1 MKTALQTT
9 ASIVLALAAFGF
21 GVTGKAHA
29 TPYAFAS
36 NQITNFQ
43 IQSAAGTIANVSGA
57 RNTLNSA
64 IYGTA
69 NGVTQDP
76 EPIPNA
82 SDALQATA
90 GPGPF
95 PGQNNYVRFQGQGA
109 LDGARGDS
117 NISPGNPFTGNGGS
131 GLVLNN
137 VAEAEILLQHVTGA
151 GSSGRDTAN
160 MSFSFTVTY
169 ATTLT
174 FSFTDVISLRAATS
188 AYGETANASIANAF
202 EIDDAQGAQ
211 VYLFTPSNS
220 FGGGSNCNLQAS
232 FGSTGGI
239 PLSAGTYGT
248 CTASGTS
255 PRLAAGNYSISL
267 RSTSQVDVST
277 PVPEPASLL
286 LLGAGLTGLG
296 MARRVRKNG
305 A

>member
-29 TPYAFAS
+29 TPYAFAD

-43 IQSAAGTIANVSGA
+43 IQVGGGDDRQCVRRTGNM
-57 RNTLNSA
+57 LNSA

-69 NGVTQDP
+69 NGATQDP

-109 LDGARGDS
+109 LDGARGDL
-117 NISPGNPFTGNGGS
+117 NISSGNPFTGNGGS

-160 MSFSFTVTY
+160 MSFKTRPRLT
-169 ATTLT
+169 TCTLT

-211 VYLFTPSNS
+211 VYPFTPSNS

-232 FGSTGGI
+232 FGSTGVFR
-239 PLSAGTYGT
+239 
-248 CTASGTS
+248 S
-255 PRLAAGNYSISL
+255 PRALTEPAPRAGRPLAWPPAITRL
-267 RSTSQVDVST
+267 ACARHRRSTCPHRFPSRPRCCCS
-277 PVPEPASLL
+277 EPA
-286 LLGAGLTGLG
+286 
-296 MARRVRKNG
+296 
-305 A
+305 

>member
-21 GVTGKAHA
+21 GVTGMAHA

-109 LDGARGDS
+109 LDGARGGFRT
-117 NISPGNPFTGNGGS
+117 SPPAIRSPET
-131 GLVLNN
+131 
-137 VAEAEILLQHVTGA
+137 AGA
-151 GSSGRDTAN
+151 GWSS
-160 MSFSFTVTY
+160 
-169 ATTLT
+169 TTW
-174 FSFTDVISLRAATS
+174 
-188 AYGETANASIANAF
+188 
-202 EIDDAQGAQ
+202 
-211 VYLFTPSNS
+211 
-220 FGGGSNCNLQAS
+220 
-232 FGSTGGI
+232 
-239 PLSAGTYGT
+239 
-248 CTASGTS
+248 
-255 PRLAAGNYSISL
+255 PRPN
-267 RSTSQVDVST
+267 
-277 PVPEPASLL
+277 PAPARNGCR
-286 LLGAGLTGLG
+286 LLGT
-296 MARRVRKNG
+296 
-305 A
+305 